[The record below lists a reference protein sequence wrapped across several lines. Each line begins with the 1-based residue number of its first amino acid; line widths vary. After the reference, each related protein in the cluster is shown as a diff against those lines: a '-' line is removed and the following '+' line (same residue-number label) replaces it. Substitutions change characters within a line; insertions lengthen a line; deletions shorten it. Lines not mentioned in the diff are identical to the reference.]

1 MPRMRCRPL
10 LAACAAAVLAYHSGL
25 VGFVAGSIFPESRIS
40 GRSELVRMQALK
52 RLSKKEK
59 IMKNVANAKKNP
71 RSLSKR
77 LVAKQMRK
85 VNSIAK
91 DDDWV
96 NEFLSYSRP
105 QPVGGEYV
113 MPPEVAK
120 AALEE
125 IYGEGPDLQNIDLD
139 ELEEDEDEGPYAYA
153 SQRPY
158 NAKEA
163 RSEIHEM
170 ERMRRKADPSKSP
183 GKTRRKARVRW
194 NMVPG
199 IQKYVGVVPRSIAT
213 GTTGTMSSS
222 SYRSHQDVWISGGSV
237 QYDYEDKPW

>member
-1 MPRMRCRPL
+1 MSSD
-10 LAACAAAVLAYHSGL
+10 AVVL
-25 VGFVAGSIFPESRIS
+25 VPVYGPTAE
-40 GRSELVRMQALK
+40 
-52 RLSKKEK
+52 
-59 IMKNVANAKKNP
+59 
-71 RSLSKR
+71 
-77 LVAKQMRK
+77 